1 MSENISAITSFTFDE
16 IIKDINYDRI
26 FLFVLSYEYNLN
38 FNQIM
43 TLFNFSSD
51 IFWTYINT
59 LRPLL
64 KLGNRKASMLKHT
77 ARRIYFSLLGAK
89 EELSEKE
96 IQYYNYLMA
105 FMNDS
110 FSDGD
115 KCVHIS
121 AIKEFPLI
129 AYGIFTEFKTGKQLN
144 KICIGNQEELYKYVD
159 SIERIEMSDGAYNKT
174 SRVEFL
180 VEKYYGDLNPREVRR
195 KTSKEIIDMMS
206 KDAIE
211 LHSKELEEKSNA
223 LIKHRLELVYRNGK
237 EN

>member
-1 MSENISAITSFTFDE
+1 MSENINAITSFTFDE
-16 IIKDINYDRI
+16 VLKDINYDRI

-64 KLGNRKASMLKHT
+64 KLGDRKASMLKHT
-77 ARRIYFSLLGAK
+77 ARRIYFNLLGAK
-89 EELSEKE
+89 DELSEKE
-96 IQYYNYLMA
+96 VQYYNYLMA

-110 FSDGD
+110 FTNGND
-115 KCVHIS
+115 CIHIS
-121 AIKEFPLI
+121 TIQEFPLN
-129 AYGIFTEFKTGKQLN
+129 AQGIFTEFKTGRQLS
-144 KICIGNQEELYKYVD
+144 KICLESQEELYKYID
-159 SIERIEMSDGAYNKT
+159 SIECIELNGEVYSKT

-180 VEKYYGDLNPREVRR
+180 VEKYYGDLSPREVRR

-206 KDAIE
+206 KEAIE
-211 LHSKELEEKSNA
+211 MHSKELEEKSNA
-223 LIKHRLELVYRNGK
+223 LIQHRLELVYRNGK